1 MRGIQSIGNIEEFIV
16 TKPFLDLTRSYTFSN
31 YFNLGIIPSELVTEF
46 GYTLSK
52 QMLKL
57 PEYAGELDRLASLQ
71 QRIEEVLPYIDS
83 ENETT
88 RREFMIAPIV
98 ADLIY
103 YSHAHA
109 RIEYN
114 LKLNNQ
120 LQGSLDYYL
129 ATDSGV
135 LIIEAKQADLSRGFG
150 QLAVELIAL
159 DQWIDSQQPELLGA
173 VTTGNIWQFG
183 VLQRSQ
189 KHILQVL
196 NLYRVTEDIEA
207 VMRILLAALLP

>member
-1 MRGIQSIGNIEEFIV
+1 M
-16 TKPFLDLTRSYTFSN
+16 TKSNLDPNRSYTFSN
-31 YFNLGIIPSELVTEF
+31 YFDMGIIPSELVAEF
-46 GYTLSK
+46 GYSLSK
-52 QMLKL
+52 QIIQL
-57 PEYAGELDRLASLQ
+57 PEYVGELNRLPNLK

-98 ADLIY
+98 TDLIY
-103 YSHAHA
+103 YSHAHV

-120 LQGSLDYYL
+120 LQGTLDYYL
-129 ATDSGV
+129 ETGNGV
-135 LIIEAKQADLSRGFG
+135 VIIEAKQADLSRGFG

-159 DQWIDSQQPELLGA
+159 DQWTDSAQPELIGA

-183 VLQRSQ
+183 ILQRSQ
-189 KHILQVL
+189 KHIIQVL
-196 NLYRVTEDIEA
+196 NLYRVTEDIES
-207 VMRILLAALLP
+207 VMRILLATLLPQ

>member
-1 MRGIQSIGNIEEFIV
+1 MTKSI
-16 TKPFLDLTRSYTFSN
+16 LDTNRSYTFSN
-31 YFNLGIIPSELVTEF
+31 YFDLGIIPSELVVEF

-52 QMLKL
+52 KLIKL
-57 PEYAGELDRLASLQ
+57 PEYSGELDRLSNLK

-88 RREFMIAPIV
+88 RREFMIAPIIT
-98 ADLIY
+98 DLIY
-103 YSHAHA
+103 YSHAHV

-120 LQGSLDYYL
+120 LQGALDYYL

-135 LIIEAKQADLSRGFG
+135 VIIEAKQADLSRGFG
-150 QLAVELIAL
+150 QLAVEMIAL
-159 DQWIDSQQPELLGA
+159 DQWTDSPQPELLGA

-183 VLQRSQ
+183 ILQRSQ
-189 KHILQVL
+189 KHIIQVL
-196 NLYRVTEDIEA
+196 NLYRVTEDIEV
-207 VMRILLAALLP
+207 VMRILLSALLPQVS

>member
-1 MRGIQSIGNIEEFIV
+1 M
-16 TKPFLDLTRSYTFSN
+16 TKSTLDPNRSYTFSN
-31 YFNLGIIPSELVTEF
+31 YFDLGIIPSELVTEF

-57 PEYAGELDRLASLQ
+57 PEYAGKLDRLANLQ

-103 YSHAHA
+103 YSHAHV

-114 LKLNNQ
+114 LKLSNQ

-129 ATDSGV
+129 ATNSGV
-135 LIIEAKQADLSRGFG
+135 VIIEAKQADLSRGFG

-159 DQWIDSQQPELLGA
+159 DQWTDSDQPELLGA

-207 VMRILLAALLP
+207 VMRILLAALLS

>member
-1 MRGIQSIGNIEEFIV
+1 MARSI
-16 TKPFLDLTRSYTFSN
+16 LDPNRSYTFSN
-31 YFNLGIIPSELVTEF
+31 YFDLGIVPRELVTEF
-46 GYTLSK
+46 GYRLSK
-52 QMLKL
+52 QTLKL
-57 PEYAGELDRLASLQ
+57 PEYAGELNRLANLR

-88 RREFMIAPIV
+88 RREFMIAPII

-103 YSHAHA
+103 YSHAHV

-135 LIIEAKQADLSRGFG
+135 AIVEAKQADLSRGFG

-159 DQWIDSQQPELLGA
+159 DQWTDSPQPELLGA

-183 VLQRSQ
+183 ILQRSQ

-207 VMRILLAALLP
+207 VMRILLSALLPQS

>member
-1 MRGIQSIGNIEEFIV
+1 MTRSI
-16 TKPFLDLTRSYTFSN
+16 LDPNRSYTFSN
-31 YFNLGIIPSELVTEF
+31 YFDLGIVPRELVTEF
-46 GYTLSK
+46 GYHLSK
-52 QMLKL
+52 QTLKL
-57 PEYAGELDRLASLQ
+57 PEYTGDLNRLASLR

-103 YSHAHA
+103 YSHAHV

-129 ATDSGV
+129 ATESGV
-135 LIIEAKQADLSRGFG
+135 AIVEAKQADLSRGFG

-159 DQWIDSQQPELLGA
+159 DQWTDSPQPELLGA

-183 VLQRSQ
+183 ILQRSQ

-207 VMRILLAALLP
+207 VMRILLSALLPQS

>member
-1 MRGIQSIGNIEEFIV
+1 MARSI
-16 TKPFLDLTRSYTFSN
+16 LDPNRSYTFSN
-31 YFNLGIIPSELVTEF
+31 YFDLGIVPRELVTEF
-46 GYTLSK
+46 GYRLSK
-52 QMLKL
+52 QTLKL
-57 PEYAGELDRLASLQ
+57 PEYPGELSRLANLR

-88 RREFMIAPIV
+88 RREFMIAPII

-103 YSHAHA
+103 YSHAHV

-129 ATDSGV
+129 ATDRGV
-135 LIIEAKQADLSRGFG
+135 AIVEAKQADLSRGFG

-159 DQWIDSQQPELLGA
+159 DQWTDSPQPELLGA

-183 VLQRSQ
+183 ILQRSQ

-207 VMRILLAALLP
+207 VMRILLSALLPQ